1 MLAIEVT
8 QDIFTSAIL
17 STFQIILQV
26 SVKDVEIPILADSS
40 DLNLYEQM
48 SVQMIEEN
56 QTQNTYFE
64 GEKIKIKI

>member
-1 MLAIEVT
+1 MT

-26 SVKDVEIPILADSS
+26 SVKDVEIPILADSL

-56 QTQNTYFE
+56 QTPNTYFE